1 MVTKHKIMNI
11 NQLIN
16 HATLAPSG
24 HNTQPWKFSA
34 DGNIVR
40 IYPDFQRSL
49 PVVDPDNHALYISL
63 GCALENLVISAKQD
77 GLTSS
82 VDYFPEGE
90 SEECIRVT
98 LADENTQKEQ
108 ELFKAIPV
116 RQSNRSMY
124 DERKISSAD
133 VDKLL
138 QANVSDSVSVKTFD
152 TEEKEAEP
160 VIKLVKEASRIQ
172 FSDRQFVEELIS
184 WIRFSKNEVQAKR
197 DGLSAKVM
205 GFPYIPRWLGRI
217 ILKTVAKPS
226 GEAARAEKQIRSS
239 SHLILFISKK
249 NNKQHWAD
257 TGRAFQRTALRAA
270 SLGIAHAHLNMPCEV
285 ESVREKLST
294 HLGLSP
300 DEQPLLLIRMGY
312 AAEVPRS
319 QRRPLDEVLVNG
331 EGK

>member
-1 MVTKHKIMNI
+1 MVTKQKIMNI
-11 NQLIN
+11 NQLIY

-24 HNTQPWKFSA
+24 HNTQPWKFSV
-34 DGNIVR
+34 DGNTVR

-63 GCALENLVISAKQD
+63 GCALENLVISAKQV

-82 VDYFPEGE
+82 VDYFPEDE
-90 SEECIRVT
+90 SEECIRVS
-98 LADENTQKEQ
+98 LAEESTHKEQ
-108 ELFKAIPV
+108 ELFEAIPV

-124 DERKISSAD
+124 DERKISPVD

-138 QANVSDSVSVKTFD
+138 QSNIYDTVSIKTFD
-152 TEEKEAEP
+152 TKEKEAEP
-160 VIKLVKEASRIQ
+160 VIELVKEASRIQ
-172 FSDRQFVEELIS
+172 FGDRQFVEELIS
-184 WIRFSKNEVQAKR
+184 WIRFSKKEVQTKR

-226 GEAARAEKQIRSS
+226 GEDARAKKQIHSS
-239 SHLILFISKK
+239 SHLFLFISKK
-249 NNKQHWAD
+249 NDKRHWVD
-257 TGRAFQRTALRAA
+257 TGRTFQRIALTAA

-285 ESVREKLST
+285 ESVRKKLSH
-294 HLGLSP
+294 HLELNAVEHP
-300 DEQPLLLIRMGY
+300 VLLIRLGY

-319 QRRPLDEVLVNG
+319 IRRSLDEVLING
-331 EGK
+331 TDK